1 MVWRGRNNALDR
13 FWSCLVYLLPLM
25 EALAYGGPFFE
36 MFPAASFLFI
46 PLMPFFGIYGAISR
60 AIPFGG
66 LIIFFALFLLVVRNS
81 RILHFIRFNTMQAL
95 LISIALSIV
104 GLLWS
109 LLPGRAIPVILT
121 EVVFNTLF
129 LGALIAII
137 YSVVQTAR
145 GLYAEIPVVSEAAYV
160 QTRY

>member
-25 EALAYGGPFFE
+25 EALQYSNPFFA
-36 MFPAASFLFI
+36 MFPAAQFILF
-46 PLMPFFGIYGAISR
+46 PLLPFFGIYNAISR

-66 LIIFFALFLLVVRNS
+66 LVIFFALFLLVVRNH

-95 LISIALSIV
+95 LIGIALSIV
-104 GLLWS
+104 GLVWS
-109 LLPGRAIPVILT
+109 LLPARAIPALIT

-129 LGALIAII
+129 LGGAIAVI
-137 YSVVQTAR
+137 YAIVQTIR

-160 QTRY
+160 QTRH